1 MTPGDQV
8 EEEEI
13 VIYSCQKE
21 DSLQC
26 LNYLITKNSDP

>member
-13 VIYSCQKE
+13 VIYSCEKE
-21 DSLQC
+21 DSLHC
-26 LNYLITKNSDP
+26 LNHLINTNSDP